1 MDFTLY
7 NQKKTNLQNHI
18 SETLGLLQS
27 LKLKNAYKRLQED
40 SVRLA
45 DERFNLVVIGE
56 FSRGKST
63 FVNALLGK
71 TSCLQAKRPQRTLSA
86 KSSTATSR
94 STRCFIR
101 TDASRKSLR
110 KSLTSSRRRRRISL
124 INLPCCIILSAN

>member
-7 NQKKTNLQNHI
+7 NQKKANLQNHI

-27 LKLKNAYKRLQED
+27 LNLKNAYKRLQED
-40 SVRLA
+40 SVCLA

-71 TSCLQAKRPQRTLSA
+71 NILP
-86 KSSTATSR
+86 SS
-94 STRCFIR
+94 
-101 TDASRKSLR
+101 
-110 KSLTSSRRRRRISL
+110 
-124 INLPCCIILSAN
+124 

>member
-71 TSCLQAKRPQRTLSA
+71 NILPSSKEATTNIISKIVYGDQPKYTL
-86 KSSTATSR
+86 
-94 STRCFIR
+94 
-101 TDASRKSLR
+101 L
-110 KSLTSSRRRRRISL
+110 
-124 INLPCCIILSAN
+124 